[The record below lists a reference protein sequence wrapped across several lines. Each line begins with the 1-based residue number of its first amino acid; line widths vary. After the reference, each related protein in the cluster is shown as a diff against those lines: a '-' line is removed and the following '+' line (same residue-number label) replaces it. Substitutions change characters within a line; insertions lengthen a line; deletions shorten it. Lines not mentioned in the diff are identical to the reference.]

1 MAHTY
6 HVAMSWDGEAEVWYI
21 ADSDFPG
28 LVAEAPTQKE
38 LVDKIRL
45 LVPELFETNRHL
57 FDDSVGETLPLQLTS
72 SQLEAIQLDRIKP
85 RHTANGVLAQAG
97 LPKAF

>member
-6 HVAMSWDGEAEVWYI
+6 HATMSWDGEAEVWYVS
-21 ADSDFPG
+21 DTDFPG

-38 LVDKIRL
+38 LVKKIHL

-57 FDDSVGETLPLQLTS
+57 FNESVRDMLLLLLIS
-72 SQLEAIQLDRIKP
+72 SQLEAIK
-85 RHTANGVLAQAG
+85 LA
-97 LPKAF
+97 P

>member
-6 HVAMSWDGEAEVWYI
+6 HAAMSWDGEAEVWYI

-72 SQLEAIQLDRIKP
+72 SQLPSTDPGTP
-85 RHTANGVLAQAG
+85 RSWHRRVCQA
-97 LPKAF
+97 F

>member
-6 HVAMSWDGEAEVWYI
+6 HATMSWDGEAEVWYI
-21 ADSDFPG
+21 SDTDFPG

-38 LVDKIRL
+38 LVDKIHL

-57 FDDSVGETLPLQLTS
+57 FEEAVNETLPLHLTS
-72 SQLEAIQLDRIKP
+72 SQLEAIK
-85 RHTANGVLAQAG
+85 LAH
-97 LPKAF
+97 